1 MSTQEV
7 NAIKHRTRMVSVR
20 CPIQVWQRVLKQIEK
35 KGRGSISDYWLDAV
49 EAKLSRDEV
58 GK

>member
-1 MSTQEV
+1 MSTQELK
-7 NAIKHRTRMVSVR
+7 AIKHRTRMVNVR
-20 CPIQVWQRVLKQIEK
+20 CPIPVWQRVLKQIEK